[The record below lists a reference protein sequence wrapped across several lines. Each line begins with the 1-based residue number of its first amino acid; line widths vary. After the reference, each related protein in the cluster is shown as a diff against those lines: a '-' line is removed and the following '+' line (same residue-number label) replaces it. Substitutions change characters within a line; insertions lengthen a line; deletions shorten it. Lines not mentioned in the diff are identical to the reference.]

1 MKYLLATTNKAK
13 IRYYGTKLRE
23 RGIETVTPE
32 DLNIACDVDET
43 GKDPIENAI
52 IKSSAYYKLSG
63 MTTIALDE
71 GLFLEGVPDNIQP
84 GTHVRRVNGKRLND
98 MEMIQYY
105 IDLVN
110 KYGENG
116 TLKGYFLKGVAIV
129 DQNNTYTFEHKADR
143 CFTNRQSKMIDEGY
157 PLASIQIISSL
168 NKFKS
173 ELTEEEEKSTMD
185 VEQKDIFEFII
196 NTVSTIEQ
204 DQIGKSV
211 KQGGVNDFKRSDRG
225 I

>member
-1 MKYLLATTNKAK
+1 MKYLLATKNKAK
-13 IRYYGTKLRE
+13 IRYYGTKLKYF
-23 RGIETVTPE
+23 GIELVTLE
-32 DLNIACDVDET
+32 DLNIECDVDET
-43 GKDPIENAI
+43 GKNPIENAI
-52 IKSSAYYKLSG
+52 IKASTYYKLSG
-63 MTTIALDE
+63 MPTIALDE

-98 MEMIQYY
+98 IEMIKYY

-129 DQNNTYTFEHKADR
+129 NQDNTYTFDYKANR
-143 CFTNRQSKMIDEGY
+143 CFTNKQSEVIDEGY

-173 ELTEEEEKSTMD
+173 ELTEEEKNTMD
-185 VEQKDIFEFII
+185 VEQKDIFEFIL
-196 NTVSTIEQ
+196 NTISTIEQ
-204 DQIGKSV
+204 DQTKKLV
-211 KQGGVNDFKRSDRG
+211 K
-225 I
+225 

>member
-13 IRYYGTKLRE
+13 IRYYGTKLKE
-23 RGIETVTPE
+23 RGIEIVTLE
-32 DLNIACDVDET
+32 DLNIECDVDET
-43 GKDPIENAI
+43 GKNPIENAV
-52 IKSSAYYKLSG
+52 IKASAYHKLSG
-63 MTTIALDE
+63 MPTIALDE

-98 MEMIQYY
+98 IEMIEYY

-129 DQNNTYTFEHKADR
+129 NQNNTYTFNYKANR
-143 CFTNRQSKMIDEGY
+143 CFTNKQSEVIDEGY

-173 ELTEEEEKSTMD
+173 ELTEEEEKITMD
-185 VEQKDIFEFII
+185 IEQKDIFEFIL
-196 NTVSTIEQ
+196 NTIPTIEQ
-204 DQIGKSV
+204 EQNKKLV
-211 KQGGVNDFKRSDRG
+211 K
-225 I
+225 